1 MKTATFCCV
10 RLRYMVKYRMNENIF
25 RDIVNNTFEGII
37 VIGEDY
43 RIKYLNRFAGE
54 ITGFSNK
61 EAVGKFCYEVLR
73 AKLCKDACPIKA
85 LKKGEP
91 LKEIIVD
98 IIAKNNREKYIN
110 TKVIGSHGYWV
121 EIFHDV
127 TREVQLE
134 KSIKEK
140 YIFEDII
147 TRNRKLIDILN
158 EFPKIAASTVPVML
172 EGESGAGKEVFANA
186 LRSLS
191 SRKEKPFVK
200 INCAS
205 LPDTLL
211 ESELFGYKKGAFTD
225 ARKDKP
231 GLFLT
236 AQEGT
241 LFLDEIGEMSLPMQA
256 KLLRAVETGEII
268 PLGATRVERI
278 DVRILAATN
287 KELVKEVEKG
297 NFREDLYYRLNVV
310 NIKIPPLRERKSDIP
325 LFIDYFINQFNIIQ
339 KKKVEAVSPDAL
351 EILLNHKYPGN
362 IRELRNIMEYV
373 FIFCKEGQIRQKHLP
388 EYLKVTVMKPDD
400 TAPLK
405 DVPDPEKERIVA
417 ALSRARWNKKKAAEI
432 MRIDRTTLW
441 RKLKKYGIN

>member
-1 MKTATFCCV
+1 
-10 RLRYMVKYRMNENIF
+10 MNETIF
-25 RDIVNNTFEGII
+25 KDIVNNTFEGII

-43 RIKYLNRFAGE
+43 RIKYLNYFASE
-54 ITGFSNK
+54 ITGFSNN
-61 EAVGKFCYEVLR
+61 EAADKFCYEVLR
-73 AKLCKDACPIKA
+73 AKLCKNACPIKT

-91 LKEIIVD
+91 LGEIIVD
-98 IIAKNNREKYIN
+98 IIAKNNREKYIK

-147 TRNRKLIDILN
+147 TRNRRLIDILN
-158 EFPKIAASTVPVML
+158 EIPKIAASTVPMML
-172 EGESGAGKEVFANA
+172 EGESGAGKEVFANTI
-186 LRSLS
+186 RSLS
-191 SRKEKPFVK
+191 SRKKKPFVK

-236 AQEGT
+236 AHKGT
-241 LFLDEIGEMSLPMQA
+241 LFLDEIGEMSLPLQA
-256 KLLRAVETGEII
+256 KLLRAIETGEII
-268 PLGATRVERI
+268 PLGATKAERV

-287 KELVKEVEKG
+287 KELAKEVEKR

-310 NIKIPPLRERKSDIP
+310 NIKIPPLKKRKSDIP

-339 KKKVEAVSPDAL
+339 KKKLETVSPEAL
-351 EILLNHKYPGN
+351 EILLNHKYPRN

-373 FIFCKEGQIRQKHLP
+373 FIFCNEGQIRQKHLP
-388 EYLKVTVMKPDD
+388 EYLKATVMKSDEVVPSQNIPNV
-400 TAPLK
+400 TAQSAAA
-405 DVPDPEKERIVA
+405 EKERILA
-417 ALSRARWNKKKAAEI
+417 ALSRAHWNKKRAAEI
-432 MRIDRTTLW
+432 LRIDRTTLW
-441 RKLKKYGIN
+441 RKMKKYGLN